1 MINAVVLYLQI
12 LLSRSTKANS
22 MNHTSYD
29 EKLLNDEDTDSE
41 GQARTLKKALIF
53 MIDAYS
59 HSGIIQREEIM
70 NMLED
75 IMLYYQERSMN
86 LGSYDR

>member
-1 MINAVVLYLQI
+1 
-12 LLSRSTKANS
+12 
-22 MNHTSYD
+22 MNHASYI
-29 EKLLNDEDTDSE
+29 EKLLSDEDTDSE

-59 HSGIIQREEIM
+59 QSGIIQREGIM

-86 LGSYDR
+86 LESYDR